1 MAFFLVERLAV
12 FFFAALFLVAFF
24 LLEAFFL
31 ADRFVVVF
39 FVFLATFFFV
49 DRFAVFFFG
58 ERLGFFLVAFF
69 LVAIS
74 AVPRRRAPC
83 FLAIWLPGTPRQ
95 GNSHKTLETIVAKL
109 GNTQSI
115 AAIVDWKK
123 PRCAH
128 NSSRCSTQLES
139 TC

>member
-1 MAFFLVERLAV
+1 MVVFLAVAFFLVERLAV

-24 LLEAFFL
+24 LVEAFFL
-31 ADRFVVVF
+31 ADRFVVF
-39 FVFLATFFFV
+39 FLFVFLATFFFV

-74 AVPRRRAPC
+74 VVPRCRAPC
-83 FLAIWLPGTPRQ
+83 FLAICLPGTPRQ

-109 GNTQSI
+109 GKT
-115 AAIVDWKK
+115 
-123 PRCAH
+123 
-128 NSSRCSTQLES
+128 
-139 TC
+139 